1 MPSAEYC
8 RIEAD
13 RCGRLA
19 DESKDPE
26 AASRWRAMARAFAAL
41 ADELEERSP
50 PALSASPGP
59 MQREIQQPHK
69 KMAEDGN

>member
-1 MPSAEYC
+1 
-8 RIEAD
+8 
-13 RCGRLA
+13 
-19 DESKDPE
+19 
-26 AASRWRAMARAFAAL
+26 MARAFAAL